1 LIQKSDILTVLGNI
15 LLGTLQIT
23 LLVAVMMVAVDLLN
37 VWTKKRVASFFNG
50 KGKTRQYFLSSL
62 IGTVPGCIG
71 GFTNVSLYM
80 HGLISF
86 GALAGSMIAVSGDE
100 AFVMLA
106 MFPRDA
112 VVLFAVL
119 FFLGIAG
126 GVLIDIMVKR
136 FRIKTCD
143 NCGEMVTHTVDKN
156 LAHYV
161 KVHVYGHIVKKH
173 LWKTALWTFG
183 ALAVVEIG
191 LQYLHLEEFSS
202 QYTIAFLF
210 IGALVGLLPES
221 GPHLLFVTL
230 YAQGLIPFSVLLTSS
245 VVQDGHG
252 LLPLLSFSLKDS
264 LRVKLFNFGFGLVI
278 GLLLFAVGY

>member
-1 LIQKSDILTVLGNI
+1 MLTTLYTILCE
-15 LLGTLQIT
+15 TLQIT

-37 VWTKKRVASFFNG
+37 VWTKKRVASFFKG

-71 GFTNVSLYM
+71 GFTNVSFYM

-119 FFLGIAG
+119 FLLGIAG
-126 GVLIDIMVKR
+126 GMLIDSIVKR

-143 NCGEMVTHTVDKN
+143 NCGEMVTHVVERT

-183 ALAVVEIG
+183 ALAIVELG

-202 QYTIAFLF
+202 QYKIAFLF
-210 IGALVGLLPES
+210 LGALVGLIPES
-221 GPHLLFVTL
+221 GPHMLFVTL
-230 YAQGLIPFSVLLTSS
+230 YAQGLIPFSVLLASS

-252 LLPLLSFSLKDS
+252 MLPLLSFSLKDS
-264 LRVKLFNFGFGLVI
+264 LKIKLFNLGFGLTI
-278 GLLLFAVGY
+278 GLLLFAVGH